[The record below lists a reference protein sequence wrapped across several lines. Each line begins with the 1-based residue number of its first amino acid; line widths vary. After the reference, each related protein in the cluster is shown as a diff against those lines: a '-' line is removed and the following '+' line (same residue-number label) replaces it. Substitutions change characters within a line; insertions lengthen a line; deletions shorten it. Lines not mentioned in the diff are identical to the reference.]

1 MDSQT
6 GRVVAKRA
14 ITVAICGNPN
24 CGKTTIFN
32 AMTGLHQK
40 VGNYPGVTVE
50 RVTGQMEIG
59 SNPDTRF
66 TLVDI
71 PGTYSLAAFSPDEY
85 IAAKALFGRIKKEA
99 TPDLI
104 ICAIDATN
112 LERGLY
118 LLFQVLEIG
127 SPVVVALNMIDI
139 AERRGLRIDAGK
151 LSKRLGGVDVVPV
164 VASRGKGISKLKEA
178 VGQTL
183 NSGKQPRRNW
193 YNPISDE
200 IIASVTENTGDGFR
214 SKAEYLRILFDAGG
228 PAEQSFLAAEGAG
241 REDFL
246 KEGREKV
253 IDSFGSL
260 SAGETTPLTQKATEI
275 FRDVVATDQLVR
287 LSKSDRIDRVL
298 LHPILG
304 PFLLFTI
311 MTLMFQSIFSW
322 AQPVLELVDKMF
334 GAFGMQVGGMMVDG
348 PLRSLLID
356 GVIGG
361 VGSVLVFLPQIVIL
375 FLFIAILEDSGYM
388 PRAAFLVDRI
398 FGWCGLSGKS
408 FIPMLSSFACA
419 IPGVMATRTIEDKK
433 LRLITILVAPLM
445 SCSARLPVYAIM
457 IAAFIPHT
465 SYFGLFNAQGLV
477 LTCLYM
483 LGIVVAVI
491 VSFILNRLIL
501 KTSRGSFMMEMPSY
515 KVPTPRSILI
525 RVFNRARS
533 FVVRA
538 GTVIFAITVIVW
550 AMSYYPRSTEI
561 AQEYSQR
568 QATLE
573 QDYDRQLSA
582 INSDLVSSL
591 PGNEVISPAESE
603 QLESRLAD
611 VTSPEEADLAGSELA
626 AAYPGAGDFAQLMVE
641 HRKLELSFHD
651 ALLELAN
658 DQAGANIRNSY
669 FSRIGHAVEPLFIPL
684 GWDWRI
690 TLAALASFPAREVII
705 ATMGTI
711 FNLGGEVDDE
721 SSSLIGRM
729 RLAKWDHGPKE
740 GQPLFTP
747 AVALSIMV
755 FFALCCQCG
764 ATLVTIKQETNA
776 LLYPIV
782 TFTYMTVLA
791 YVGALVVYQV
801 FSRVGL

>member
-1 MDSQT
+1 
-6 GRVVAKRA
+6 
-14 ITVAICGNPN
+14 
-24 CGKTTIFN
+24 
-32 AMTGLHQK
+32 MTGLHQK

-50 RVTGQMEIG
+50 RVSGQMDIG
-59 SNPDTRF
+59 YYPDARF

-85 IAAKALFGRIKKEA
+85 IAARALFGRIKKEA

-127 SPVVVALNMIDI
+127 RPVVVALNMIDI
-139 AERRGLRIDAGK
+139 AERRGLRIDTGK
-151 LSKRLGGVDVVPV
+151 LSQQLGGVAVIPV
-164 VASRGKGISKLKEA
+164 VASRGKGIDKLKQA
-178 VGQTL
+178 VGQTVK
-183 NSGKQPRRNW
+183 SGKEPRRNW
-193 YNPISDE
+193 YDPMSDE
-200 IIASVTENTGDGFR
+200 IIASVVEATGDGSR

-241 REDFL
+241 RGNTL
-246 KEGREKV
+246 KEGRKRVVE
-253 IDSFGSL
+253 SFGSL
-260 SAGETTPLTQKATEI
+260 SAGETTPLARKAAEI
-275 FRDVVATDQLVR
+275 FNEVVATDKLVR
-287 LSKSDRIDRVL
+287 HSKSDRIDRVL
-298 LHPILG
+298 LHPVVG
-304 PFLLFTI
+304 PILLFTI
-311 MTLMFQSIFSW
+311 MTLIFQSIFSW
-322 AQPVLELVDKMF
+322 AQPVLKLVDNLF
-334 GAFGMQVGGMMVDG
+334 GALGMHVGGMMVDG

-375 FLFIAILEDSGYM
+375 FLFISILEDSGYM

-477 LTCLYM
+477 LTCLYL

-515 KVPTPRSILI
+515 KVPTPRSVLI

-538 GTVIFAITVIVW
+538 GTVILAITVIVW
-550 AMSYYPRSTEI
+550 ALSYYPRSTEI
-561 AQEYSQR
+561 AQEYSLQ
-568 QATLE
+568 QVILE
-573 QDYDRQLSA
+573 QNYDSQLSA
-582 INSDLVSSL
+582 INSNLVTTLSD
-591 PGNEVISPAESE
+591 NEMISPPNAE
-603 QLESRLAD
+603 QLELRLAD
-611 VTSPEEADLAGSELA
+611 VTSPEEADRTGSELA
-626 AAYPGAGDFAQLMVE
+626 SAYPQAGDYTELLVQR
-641 HRKLELSFHD
+641 RKLEFSFH
-651 ALLELAN
+651 ASLLALAN

-669 FSRIGHAVEPLFIPL
+669 FGRIGHEVEPLFVPL

-721 SSSLIGRM
+721 SSSLISRM

-776 LLYPIV
+776 LLYPLV